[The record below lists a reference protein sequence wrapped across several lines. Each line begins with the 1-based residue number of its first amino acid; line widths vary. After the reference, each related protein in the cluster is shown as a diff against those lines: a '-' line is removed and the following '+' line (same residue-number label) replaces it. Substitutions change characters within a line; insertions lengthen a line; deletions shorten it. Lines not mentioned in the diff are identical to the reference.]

1 MAAAAL
7 ITSGQPVASPQ
18 PESQYIMQ
26 QTELADT
33 PSEGMPGINMPEPP
47 EGADSGGMPAPS
59 AGSDAADASDQSG
72 SDTASTTGTATRQIP
87 NTFVQIKDVRGV
99 TRARA
104 LRLQD
109 GDLIVSIDG
118 KPFHEDIETFLDI
131 LFENEDEAG
140 LLLTVF
146 RGGALFN
153 IITKGPLGATLEYA
167 RPERAELART
177 ALQKFTVE
185 PKENVV
191 LFEVLRDMS
200 RSCRIIDTRLSPLA
214 YLAPPVWVVYNK
226 LWEVLVA
233 LIMIYACTFAVH
245 WALFLITSVLL
256 SLYFKRAH
264 LVLRRSF
271 SLVRGYHMWMV
282 IAAKSE
288 LEVQKVCR
296 QIDEKTTF
304 EVELIG
310 PAEPEEKPKK
320 RRRRKK

>member
-1 MAAAAL
+1 
-7 ITSGQPVASPQ
+7 
-18 PESQYIMQ
+18 MQ

-33 PSEGMPGINMPEPP
+33 PTDDIPVANMPDLDADAGYGGTATAEP
-47 EGADSGGMPAPS
+47 ESAAADIADQGGT
-59 AGSDAADASDQSG
+59 DAASKA
-72 SDTASTTGTATRQIP
+72 GTATRQIP
-87 NTFVQIKDVRGV
+87 NTFVQIKDIRGV

-146 RGGALFN
+146 RNGVLFN

-167 RPERAELART
+167 KPERADLARK
-177 ALQKFTVE
+177 ALEKFTIE
-185 PKENVV
+185 SKDNIV
-191 LFEVLRDMS
+191 LFEVLRDMD
-200 RSCRIIDTRLSPLA
+200 RACRIIDTRLSPLA

-233 LIMIYACTFAVH
+233 LVMIYVSTLAVH
-245 WALFLITSVLL
+245 WALFLIASVLL

-282 IAAKSE
+282 IAARSE
-288 LEVQKVCR
+288 LEVQKICR
-296 QIDEKTTF
+296 PIDEKSTF
-304 EVELIG
+304 EMDLVG
-310 PAEPEEKPKK
+310 PVEPEEKPKK
-320 RRRRKK
+320 RRRRQK

>member
-1 MAAAAL
+1 
-7 ITSGQPVASPQ
+7 
-18 PESQYIMQ
+18 MQ

-33 PSEGMPGINMPEPP
+33 PTDGIPGVNMPELDADAGYGGAEIAEP
-47 EGADSGGMPAPS
+47 ES
-59 AGSDAADASDQSG
+59 AAEDVAGQGETDAASKA
-72 SDTASTTGTATRQIP
+72 GTATRQIP
-87 NTFVQIKDVRGV
+87 NTFVQIKDIRGV

-146 RGGALFN
+146 RNGVLFN

-167 RPERAELART
+167 KPERAELARK
-177 ALQKFTVE
+177 ALEKFTIE
-185 PKENVV
+185 SKDNIV
-191 LFEVLRDMS
+191 LFEVLRDMD
-200 RSCRIIDTRLSPLA
+200 RACRIIDTRLSALA

-233 LIMIYACTFAVH
+233 LVMIYVSTLAVH
-245 WALFLITSVLL
+245 WALFLIASVLL

-288 LEVQKVCR
+288 LEVQKICR
-296 QIDEKTTF
+296 LIDEKSTF
-304 EVELIG
+304 EMDLVGPVET
-310 PAEPEEKPKK
+310 EEKPKK
-320 RRRRKK
+320 RRRRQK

>member
-1 MAAAAL
+1 
-7 ITSGQPVASPQ
+7 
-18 PESQYIMQ
+18 MQ

-33 PSEGMPGINMPEPP
+33 PTDGIPGANMPDLDADAGYGGTATAEP
-47 EGADSGGMPAPS
+47 ESAAADIAGQGGT
-59 AGSDAADASDQSG
+59 DAASKA
-72 SDTASTTGTATRQIP
+72 GTATRQIP
-87 NTFVQIKDVRGV
+87 NTFVQIKDIRGV

-146 RGGALFN
+146 RNGVLFN

-167 RPERAELART
+167 KPERAELARK
-177 ALQKFTVE
+177 ALEKFTIE
-185 PKENVV
+185 SKDNIV
-191 LFEVLRDMS
+191 LFEVLRDMD
-200 RSCRIIDTRLSPLA
+200 RACRIIDTRLSPLA

-233 LIMIYACTFAVH
+233 LVMIYVSTLAVH
-245 WALFLITSVLL
+245 WALFLIASVLL

-282 IAAKSE
+282 IAARSE
-288 LEVQKVCR
+288 LEVQKICR
-296 QIDEKTTF
+296 QIDEKSTF
-304 EVELIG
+304 EMDLVG
-310 PAEPEEKPKK
+310 PVEPEEKPKK
-320 RRRRKK
+320 RRRRQKKPPLRAANL

>member
-47 EGADSGGMPAPS
+47 EGADSGGMPAPA

-146 RGGALFN
+146 RRGVLFT

-191 LFEVLRDMS
+191 LF
-200 RSCRIIDTRLSPLA
+200 
-214 YLAPPVWVVYNK
+214 
-226 LWEVLVA
+226 
-233 LIMIYACTFAVH
+233 
-245 WALFLITSVLL
+245 
-256 SLYFKRAH
+256 
-264 LVLRRSF
+264 
-271 SLVRGYHMWMV
+271 
-282 IAAKSE
+282 
-288 LEVQKVCR
+288 
-296 QIDEKTTF
+296 
-304 EVELIG
+304 
-310 PAEPEEKPKK
+310 
-320 RRRRKK
+320 